1 MKEYDYVFAGG
12 GAAGLS
18 LAYHICRSGIQDPQI
33 LIIDRENKERSD
45 RIWGFWSDRATPF
58 DHVVYHV
65 WDQVQ
70 FFGRHFHQTYNLDP
84 YRYKVIRSMDFYH
97 AMHGVLSSL
106 PGIDFCQAKI
116 TSIQDNKSGTQIIA
130 DEQAFTGRW
139 VFDSTFQ
146 PYDLYGPPRYHYL
159 KQHFK
164 WWEIETHRDAFNPS
178 AAILY
183 DFRTPN
189 NKSDMR
195 YFYLLPYTKRRAM
208 VQFTVIST
216 MLLKPNEYDRAI
228 SEYIE
233 KVLDVADYRIDA
245 VATGV
250 IPLTDRPFVRQS
262 GNRVMMIGAKGGRI
276 KPSTGQAF
284 TRIQQDSAKIVR
296 SITDHG
302 HPFKISPVAWRHRL
316 FDTLMLQMMLR
327 RGDQME
333 AIFTR
338 LFRNNSIHQIFR
350 LLDETG
356 PPTENLRVL
365 SSLELAPFLKAFFRV
380 KLLRR
385 I

>member
-18 LAYHICRSGIQDPQI
+18 LAYHLRRSGIQDPQI
-33 LIIDRENKERSD
+33 LIIDRENKERSE
-45 RIWGFWSDRATPF
+45 RIWDFWSDRATPF
-58 DHVVYHV
+58 DHIVYHV

-70 FFGRHFHQTYNLDP
+70 FYGRHFHRTYDLSP
-84 YRYKVIRSMDFYH
+84 YRYKIIRSIDFYH
-97 AMHGVLSSL
+97 AMHDVLSSL

-116 TSIQDNKSGTQIIA
+116 TSIQDNKNGTQIIA

-146 PYDLYGPPRYHYL
+146 PYDLYNQQRYHHL
-159 KQHFK
+159 KQHYK
-164 WWEIETHRDAFNPS
+164 WWEIETRRDTFNP
-178 AAILY
+178 AAVILY

-189 NKSDMR
+189 KGDMR
-195 YFYLLPYTKRRAM
+195 YFYVLPFSKRRAL
-208 VQFTVIST
+208 VQFTVISL
-216 MLLKPNEYDRAI
+216 MLLKQNEYDRAI

-233 KVLDVADYRIDA
+233 KVLNISDYRLLA
-245 VATGV
+245 VANGIT
-250 IPLTDRPFVRQS
+250 PLTDRPFPRRS

-284 TRIQQDSAKIVR
+284 MRIQQDSAEIIR

-302 HPFKISPVAWRHRL
+302 HPFKVPPPGWRHRL
-316 FDTLMLQMMLR
+316 FDTLMLQMMLN

-333 AIFTR
+333 SIFTR
-338 LFRNNSIHQIFR
+338 LFKNNSIHHIFR
-350 LLDETG
+350 FLDETG
-356 PPTENLRVL
+356 PLAENLRVL
-365 SSLELAPFLKAFFRV
+365 SSLELAPFINAFFRV